1 MLNLSLILMEEEGIP
16 SLVIESDMN
25 DPRKMNE
32 EQLKNKLE
40 SFMEIL
46 QKSKKR

>member
-1 MLNLSLILMEEEGIP
+1 MSNLSLILMDEEGIP

-46 QKSKKR
+46 QKNKKR

>member
-1 MLNLSLILMEEEGIP
+1 MEEEGIP

-46 QKSKKR
+46 QKNKKR

>member
-1 MLNLSLILMEEEGIP
+1 MLNLFLILMDEEGIP

-46 QKSKKR
+46 QKNKKR

>member
-1 MLNLSLILMEEEGIP
+1 MLNLSLILMDEEGIP

-46 QKSKKR
+46 QKNKKR

>member
-1 MLNLSLILMEEEGIP
+1 MLNLSLILMDEEGIP

-46 QKSKKR
+46 QKNKKG